1 MGNTEQTSRTANECR
16 FSIVIPVLHEA
27 DRINTVIDHILQL
40 SPNGVC
46 EIIVVDADPDGATIN
61 AIRSDNVI
69 TTVSERGRAKQ
80 MNAGAVMARG
90 EMIVFLHADTK
101 LPAGAFEQIEEV
113 LQNGQYVA
121 GAFDLAIDST
131 NFLVRFIA
139 AVARIRSRL
148 TRIPYGDQAIFM
160 RKEYFEKIGRFREIP
175 LMEDIDLMRRI
186 KRRRD
191 KICILPEQVTTSARR
206 WQTEGIGYTTIRNNL
221 LITLF
226 CLGVSPD
233 RLARF
238 YRSGYRKQP
247 D

>member
-1 MGNTEQTSRTANECR
+1 VGDTQQTSRTANECR
-16 FSIVIPVLHEA
+16 FSVVIPVLREA
-27 DRINTVIDHILQL
+27 DRINIVVEQVLRQST
-40 SPNGVC
+40 NGGC
-46 EIIVVDADPDGATIN
+46 EIIVIDADPDGTTIN

-69 TTVSERGRAKQ
+69 TTVSDPGRAKQ
-80 MNAGAVMARG
+80 MNAGAALARG

-101 LPAGAFEQIEEV
+101 LPAGTFERIEEV
-113 LQNGQYVA
+113 LQNRQFVA

-175 LMEDIDLMRRI
+175 LMEDVDLMRRI
-186 KRRRD
+186 KRKRD
-191 KICILPEQVTTSARR
+191 KICILPQQVTTSARR
-206 WQTEGIGYTTIRNNL
+206 WQTEGIGYTTIRNIIL
-221 LITLF
+221 VTLF

>member
-16 FSIVIPVLHEA
+16 FSVVIPVLREA

-46 EIIVVDADPDGATIN
+46 QIIVVDADPDGATIN

-80 MNAGAVMARG
+80 MNAGAALARG

-101 LPAGAFEQIEEV
+101 LPAGAFERIEEV

-131 NFLVRFIA
+131 NLLVRFIA

-160 RKEYFEKIGRFREIP
+160 RKEYFEKIGRFKEIP
-175 LMEDIDLMRRI
+175 MMEDVELMRRI

-191 KICILPEQVTTSARR
+191 KIYILPEQVTTSARR
-206 WQTEGIGYTTIRNNL
+206 WQTEGIVYTTIKNNIL
-221 LITLF
+221 VTLF

>member
-46 EIIVVDADPDGATIN
+46 EIIVADADPDGATIN

-80 MNAGAVMARG
+80 MNAGAALTRG

-101 LPAGAFEQIEEV
+101 LPAGAFERIEEV

-131 NFLVRFIA
+131 NLLVRFIA

-160 RKEYFEKIGRFREIP
+160 RKEYFDKIGRFREIP
-175 LMEDIDLMRRI
+175 LMEDIDFMRRI

-206 WQTEGIGYTTIRNNL
+206 WQTEGIVYTTTRNNIL
-221 LITLF
+221 VTLF